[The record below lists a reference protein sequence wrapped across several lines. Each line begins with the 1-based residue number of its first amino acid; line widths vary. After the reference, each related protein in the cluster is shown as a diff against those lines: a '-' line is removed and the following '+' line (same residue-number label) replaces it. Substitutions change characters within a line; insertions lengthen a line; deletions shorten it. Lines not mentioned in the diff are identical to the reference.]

1 MAEKPYR
8 RALCWVRRDLRTFDH
23 AALAEATARAE
34 GVAVVFVFDRHILDP
49 LPDRDD
55 RRLTFIHRALE
66 EMDARLR
73 ERGSLLLVRVGKPE
87 EEIPR
92 LAKDL
97 DAEAVFAGR
106 DYDPYATGRDAAIAK
121 AVTLELSKDVVIFE
135 AGEVLTQ
142 DGKPFRAY
150 APYRNAW
157 MRRFDAK
164 RDAAER
170 KPDLAAL
177 LPAKDLRAHERP
189 WDYPDIGFERTEL
202 WLEAGE
208 KAGRERMRAFAKTL
222 PDYGENRN
230 EPAKRGTS
238 ELSVHFRFGTV
249 SVREAARLAV
259 ANDGEKWLSE
269 MVWRDFF
276 QDVLAHFPEV
286 VHEAYKPMFRNVRY
300 PGKPEHLEA
309 WQAGRTGFPIV
320 DAAMRAFNAT
330 GFMHNRLRLI
340 VSSFLCKD
348 LLLDYREGEAYF
360 ARFLLDFELAN
371 NNGNWQWS
379 ASTGTDAQPYFRIF
393 NPTTQGERYDPTG
406 AFVREWLPELARL
419 PDRWIHEPA
428 EAPGAALE
436 KAGIVLDETYPRPI
450 VDHAVQRAAAKAL
463 LRDAAAAANG
473 D

>member
-8 RALCWVRRDLRTFDH
+8 RALCWVRRDLRLFDH
-23 AALAEATARAE
+23 APLAEATAKADA
-34 GVAVVFVFDRHILDP
+34 VAVVFVFDRHILDA
-49 LPDRDD
+49 LEDRDD

-66 EMDARLR
+66 EMDATLR
-73 ERGSLLLVRVGKPE
+73 RRGSLLLVRIGKPE
-87 EEIPR
+87 EEIPK
-92 LAKDL
+92 LAKEL
-97 DAEAVFAGR
+97 DADAVFAGR
-106 DYDPYATGRDAAIAK
+106 DYDPYAVERDAGIGK
-121 AVTLELSKDVVIFE
+121 RLPLELSKDVVIFE

-157 MRRFDAK
+157 MKQFEAN
-164 RDAAER
+164 RDAVER
-170 KPDLAAL
+170 RADMKAL
-177 LPAKDLRAHERP
+177 LSANDLQKHERP
-189 WDYPDIGFERTEL
+189 WDYADIGFEETEL
-202 WLEAGE
+202 WLTAGE
-208 KAGRERMRAFAKTL
+208 KAGRDRMHAFAKTL
-222 PDYGENRN
+222 PDYADNRN
-230 EPAKRGTS
+230 EPARRGTS
-238 ELSVHFRFGTV
+238 ELSVHFRFGTI

-259 ANDGEKWLSE
+259 ANEGEKWLSE

-286 VHEAYKPMFRNVRY
+286 VHEAYKTQFRGLKY
-300 PGKPEHLEA
+300 PGKPEHFEA
-309 WQAGRTGFPIV
+309 WKAGQTGYPVV

-393 NPTTQGERYDPTG
+393 NPTTQGERYDPKG
-406 AFVREWLPELARL
+406 EFVRAWLPELAKL

-428 EAPGAALE
+428 KAPRKVLE
-436 KAGIVLDETYPRPI
+436 TAGIVLGETYPKPI
-450 VDHAVQRAAAKAL
+450 VDHAVQRAKAKDL
-463 LRDAAAAANG
+463 LRDAAAA
-473 D
+473 

>member
-8 RALCWVRRDLRTFDH
+8 RALCWVRRDLRLFDH
-23 AALAEATARAE
+23 AALAEATAKAE
-34 GVAVVFVFDRHILDP
+34 GVAVAFVFDRNILDA
-49 LPDRDD
+49 LEDRDD
-55 RRLTFIHRALE
+55 RRITFIHRALE

-73 ERGSLLLVRVGKPE
+73 ERGSLLLVRIGKPE

-92 LAKDL
+92 LAKEL
-97 DAEAVFAGR
+97 DADAVFASR
-106 DYDPYATGRDAAIAK
+106 DYDPYAVERDAAIGEAL
-121 AVTLELSKDVVIFE
+121 TLELSKDIVIFE

-142 DGKPFRAY
+142 DGKPFRSY
-150 APYRNAW
+150 GPYRNAW
-157 MRRFDAK
+157 TKRFDAK
-164 RDAAER
+164 RDATER
-170 KPDLAAL
+170 RPDLDAL
-177 LPAKDLRAHERP
+177 LPAKDLQGHERP
-189 WDYPDIGFERTEL
+189 WGYGEIGFEETEL
-202 WLEAGE
+202 WLTAGE
-208 KAGRERMRAFAKTL
+208 KAGRESMHVFAKTL
-222 PDYGENRN
+222 PDYAENRN
-230 EPAKRGTS
+230 EPARRGTS

-249 SVREAARLAV
+249 SVREAARLAA

-286 VHEAYKPMFRNVRY
+286 VHEAYKPQFRNVRY
-300 PGKPEHLEA
+300 PGTPEHLEA
-309 WQAGRTGFPIV
+309 WKAGRTGFPIV

-340 VSSFLCKD
+340 VASFLCKD

-393 NPTTQGERYDPTG
+393 NSTTQGERYDPTG
-406 AFVREWLPELARL
+406 AFVREWLPELAAL

-428 EAPGAALE
+428 NAPKKVLE
-436 KAGIVLDETYPRPI
+436 QAGVVLGETYPKPI
-450 VDHAVQRAAAKAL
+450 VDHAAQRVRAKEL
-463 LRDAAAAANG
+463 LRDAAAEAAV
-473 D
+473 